1 MSSTAIGRGT
11 LHYGFCVMKK
21 WCRGQDLNLRST
33 THWDLN
39 PAPLTAREP
48 LLNPRPQT
56 RHQESNGSQ
65 FSPQRGHNGCIR
77 RSDSGVHMARIGI
90 LGLGNWGTA
99 LAKIWCEDGHNV
111 MGWTIE
117 SEVYESLMT
126 TNINEKYLPE
136 HEIPNLDSTMEL
148 SDLTDT
154 CEILVLA
161 LPSSVILSVVND
173 LIPLLRP
180 SHVLI
185 DLAKGLAPT
194 AESESGMI
202 SQEIESRLSA
212 NGKANPVVVL
222 TGPTIAPEVARGVM
236 TTALVA
242 CHDLSVAD
250 RIAERL
256 STETLVLTA
265 TNDVEGAE
273 LWGAYKN
280 TVALACGLVD
290 GLRDGIGGDNLKA
303 ALVLAGFS
311 EGLVLLDAM
320 GANAGT
326 AFGPAGIGD
335 LYVTATSP
343 RSRNRTLG
351 EKLGSGKSLEQA
363 LSEMHMVA
371 EGVRATRMF
380 LNRASRLEIDV
391 PFIMALGD
399 LLEGKEEVSSAIRRM
414 VEAYEA

>member
-1 MSSTAIGRGT
+1 M
-11 LHYGFCVMKK
+11 
-21 WCRGQDLNLRST
+21 NLRST

-48 LLNPRPQT
+48 LLNHRPYSKG
-56 RHQESNGSQ
+56 QESNGSQ
-65 FSPQRGHNGCIR
+65 FLPQRGHN
-77 RSDSGVHMARIGI
+77 RSIGRGEFGVHMSRIGV

-99 LAKIWCEDGHNV
+99 LAKVWYEDGHNV

-117 SEVYESLMT
+117 AEVYESLMT
-126 TNINEKYLPE
+126 SNINEKYLPE
-136 HEIPNLDSTMEL
+136 HEIHNLDSTMEL
-148 SDLTDT
+148 SDITDT

-161 LPSSVILSVVND
+161 LPSGVILSVID
-173 LIPLLRP
+173 ELIPLLRP

-194 AESESGMI
+194 SESESGMI
-202 SQEIESRLSA
+202 SREIEDRLSA
-212 NGKANPVVVL
+212 AGKSNPVVVL

-242 CHDLSVAD
+242 CHDRSVAD

-256 STETLVLTA
+256 STESLVLTA

-311 EGLVLLDAM
+311 EGITLLDAM
-320 GANAGT
+320 GANSGT

-363 LSEMHMVA
+363 LAEMHMVA

-380 LNRASRLEIDV
+380 LNRAERLEIEV
-391 PFIMALGD
+391 PFLSALGN
-399 LLEGKEEVSSAIRRM
+399 LLDGEEEVSTAVRRM
-414 VEAYEA
+414 VEAYGV

>member
-1 MSSTAIGRGT
+1 MS
-11 LHYGFCVMKK
+11 
-21 WCRGQDLNLRST
+21 
-33 THWDLN
+33 
-39 PAPLTAREP
+39 
-48 LLNPRPQT
+48 
-56 RHQESNGSQ
+56 
-65 FSPQRGHNGCIR
+65 
-77 RSDSGVHMARIGI
+77 RIGV

-99 LAKIWCEDGHNV
+99 LAKVWCQDGHNV
-111 MGWTIE
+111 LGWTIE
-117 SEVYESLMT
+117 QEVYESLMT
-126 TNINEKYLPE
+126 SNINEKYLPGD
-136 HEIPNLDSTMEL
+136 EIPDLDVTMEI
-148 SDLTDT
+148 SDLTDV

-161 LPSSVILSVVND
+161 LPSGIILSVVND

-180 SHVLI
+180 SHVLL

-202 SQEIESRLSA
+202 SQEIEARLA
-212 NGKANPVVVL
+212 AAGKSNPVVVL

-236 TTALVA
+236 TTAVVA
-242 CHDLSVAD
+242 CHDRSVAD

-265 TNDVEGAE
+265 TDDIDGAE

-290 GLRDGIGGDNLKA
+290 GLRGSIGGDNLKA

-311 EGLVLLDAM
+311 EGMKLLEAM
-320 GANAGT
+320 GAETST

-343 RSRNRTLG
+343 SSRNRTLG
-351 EKLGSGKSLEQA
+351 EKLGSGQTLDEA
-363 LSEMHMVA
+363 LGTMHMVA
-371 EGVRATRMF
+371 EGVRANRMF
-380 LNRASRLEIDV
+380 LNRARRLGVEV
-391 PFIMALGD
+391 PFQRALGD
-399 LLEGKEEVSSAIRRM
+399 LLAGEVLVADAVRSM